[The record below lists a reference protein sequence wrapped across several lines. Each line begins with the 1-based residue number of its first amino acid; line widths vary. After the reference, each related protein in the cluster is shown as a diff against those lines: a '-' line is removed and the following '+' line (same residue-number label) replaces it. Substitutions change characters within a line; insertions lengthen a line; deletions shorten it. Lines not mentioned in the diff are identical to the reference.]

1 MLMQILSFYL
11 QGLLYATVLVLAL
24 NGFWLFSRAVRKLDK
39 TIKERQAMLYET
51 LLISVMVI
59 PILAFAM
66 MGLLL
71 VIRV

>member
-24 NGFWLFSRAVRKLDK
+24 NGLWLFSRAVRKLDK

-71 VIRV
+71 VIKV